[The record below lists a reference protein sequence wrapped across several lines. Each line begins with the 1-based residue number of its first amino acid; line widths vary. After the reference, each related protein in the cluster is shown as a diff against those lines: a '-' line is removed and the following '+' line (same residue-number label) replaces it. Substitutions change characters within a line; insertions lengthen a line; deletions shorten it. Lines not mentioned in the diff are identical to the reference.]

1 MSVLKLSGLLALC
14 AAVSA
19 CQTTEYVP
27 IEPECSPVV
36 IPSLPDI
43 DRGSLWDALGDD
55 EYRRLE
61 SYTDGLW
68 GVIDEQAAII
78 GEMCGG

>member
-1 MSVLKLSGLLALC
+1 M
-14 AAVSA
+14 
-19 CQTTEYVP
+19 
-27 IEPECSPVV
+27 
-36 IPSLPDI
+36 PSLPDI

-78 GEMCGG
+78 SEVCGAD